1 MYRGIRQQCLDIS
14 DAGLLS
20 RVCIKPFQCSHSGK
34 PIGPHATA
42 ILSSGM
48 GAQTAARASE
58 AHVDST
64 AHTSSA
70 AGHAVIDSSLVRAGP
85 EQESKRNSD
94 SQALAVQS
102 GTAEEG
108 EDHIQVNACAEP
120 KEQQDQLQVSAP
132 KELTEEGDHMQVSAS
147 EKPNKEQDQLQL
159 RAPEGLTGQEEP
171 NKEQVQL
178 QVSAHEEP
186 TGQEDHMQV
195 SASGE
200 PCEPGNMVS
209 VSEEEQR
216 RRADTPEELANLGK
230 AVDMVQARSC
240 QLSPSLLTV
249 GQTPPDLDSP
259 ARHAF
264 EQGGRA

>member
-1 MYRGIRQQCLDIS
+1 
-14 DAGLLS
+14 
-20 RVCIKPFQCSHSGK
+20 
-34 PIGPHATA
+34 
-42 ILSSGM
+42 M
-48 GAQTAARASE
+48 GAQTAAHVSE
-58 AHVDST
+58 AHMDTNV
-64 AHTSSA
+64 HTSSA
-70 AGHAVIDSSLVRAGP
+70 AGHAVIASSPVRASP

-94 SQALAVQS
+94 SQTLALQS

-108 EDHIQVNACAEP
+108 EDHMQVSASAEP

-132 KELTEEGDHMQVSAS
+132 KELPEEDDHLQVSAS
-147 EKPNKEQDQLQL
+147 VEPKKEQDQLQ
-159 RAPEGLTGQEEP
+159 
-171 NKEQVQL
+171 
-178 QVSAHEEP
+178 VSVHEEP

-230 AVDMVQARSC
+230 AMDMVQARSC

-264 EQGGRA
+264 EQGGHA